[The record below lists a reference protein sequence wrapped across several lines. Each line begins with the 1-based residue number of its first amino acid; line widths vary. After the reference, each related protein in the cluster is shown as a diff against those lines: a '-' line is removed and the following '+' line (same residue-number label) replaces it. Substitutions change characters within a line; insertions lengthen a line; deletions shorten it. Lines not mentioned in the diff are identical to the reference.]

1 MARMVEPDG
10 AVAACAR
17 PFRPP
22 AYEPSRVP
30 DPITCAGAVITINDR
45 HDGNPRPHL
54 AMSNG
59 ASWDRYVR
67 ADEVE
72 SLVSSLVS
80 SLMRSYNPSTV
91 DVTQLV
97 QQAVRDT
104 LPTLVQRAM
113 AALPAPQPAAAPMA
127 LPSDDE
133 RIKVMA
139 QAMLEMSE
147 QIARLQHAVNDHS
160 RVIDGALIPVPAG
173 AAA

>member
-22 AYEPSRVP
+22 SYEPNRVP

-72 SLVSSLVS
+72 SLVRKLVTE
-80 SLMRSYNPSTV
+80 LLKTPPNV
-91 DVTQLV
+91 DLTPL
-97 QQAVRDT
+97 VRDEVRAIMPA
-104 LPTLVQRAM
+104 LVERASRPQIQPPPTMTDLNPAIAEAIMQLNEAHREM
-113 AALPAPQPAAAPMA
+113 A
-127 LPSDDE
+127 E
-133 RIKVMA
+133 RLSAIEGTEVIVGVDIK
-139 QAMLEMSE
+139 
-147 QIARLQHAVNDHS
+147 
-160 RVIDGALIPVPAG
+160 G

>member
-1 MARMVEPDG
+1 MARVVEDG
-10 AVAACAR
+10 GATTNVLK
-17 PFRPP
+17 PLKLPV
-22 AYEPSRVP
+22 YEPGRVP
-30 DPITCAGAVITINDR
+30 DPVTCATAAIIINSRTDN
-45 HDGNPRPHL
+45 NPRPVL
-54 AMSNG
+54 CVSNG

-80 SLMRSYNPSTV
+80 SLMRSYNPSSV
-91 DVTQLV
+91 DVTPLV

-113 AALPAPQPAAAPMA
+113 AALPAPQLTAAPMA

-147 QIARLQHAVNDHS
+147 QIARLQHAVSDHS

>member
-72 SLVSSLVS
+72 SLVRKLVTELLKTPPNIDLTPLVRDEVRAIVPSLVERAS
-80 SLMRSYNPSTV
+80 RPVIQQQPPTMIDPNPALAEAIMQLNEAHREMAERLSAIEGTEVIVGV
-91 DVTQLV
+91 D
-97 QQAVRDT
+97 
-104 LPTLVQRAM
+104 
-113 AALPAPQPAAAPMA
+113 
-127 LPSDDE
+127 
-133 RIKVMA
+133 IK
-139 QAMLEMSE
+139 
-147 QIARLQHAVNDHS
+147 
-160 RVIDGALIPVPAG
+160 G

>member
-1 MARMVEPDG
+1 MARVVEDG
-10 AVAACAR
+10 GATSNVLK
-17 PFRPP
+17 PLKLPV
-22 AYEPSRVP
+22 YEPGRVP
-30 DPITCAGAVITINDR
+30 DPVTCAGAAIIINSR
-45 HDGNPRPHL
+45 TDGNPRPAL
-54 AMSNG
+54 AISNG
-59 ASWDRYVR
+59 ASWDIYARV
-67 ADEVE
+67 DQVQQTTQIVQSPTTVEVTP
-72 SLVSSLVS
+72 LI
-80 SLMRSYNPSTV
+80 
-91 DVTQLV
+91 

-147 QIARLQHAVNDHS
+147 QIARLQHAVEDHS

>member
-22 AYEPSRVP
+22 SYEPNRVP
-30 DPITCAGAVITINDR
+30 DPITCAGAVVVINDR

-72 SLVSSLVS
+72 SLVRKLVTELLKTPPNIDLAPLVRDEVRAIVPSLVERAS
-80 SLMRSYNPSTV
+80 RPVIQQQPPTMIDPNPALAEAIMQLNEAHREMAERLSAIEGTEVIVGV
-91 DVTQLV
+91 D
-97 QQAVRDT
+97 
-104 LPTLVQRAM
+104 
-113 AALPAPQPAAAPMA
+113 
-127 LPSDDE
+127 
-133 RIKVMA
+133 IK
-139 QAMLEMSE
+139 
-147 QIARLQHAVNDHS
+147 
-160 RVIDGALIPVPAG
+160 G

>member
-72 SLVSSLVS
+72 SLVRKLVTELLKTPPNIDLAPLVRDEVRAIVPSLVDRAS
-80 SLMRSYNPSTV
+80 RPVIQQQPPMIDPNPALAEAIMQLNEAHREMAERLSAIEGTEVIVGV
-91 DVTQLV
+91 D
-97 QQAVRDT
+97 
-104 LPTLVQRAM
+104 
-113 AALPAPQPAAAPMA
+113 
-127 LPSDDE
+127 
-133 RIKVMA
+133 IK
-139 QAMLEMSE
+139 
-147 QIARLQHAVNDHS
+147 
-160 RVIDGALIPVPAG
+160 G

>member
-30 DPITCAGAVITINDR
+30 DPIACAGAVITINDR

-72 SLVSSLVS
+72 SLVRKLVTELLKTPPNIDLTPLVRDEVRAIVPALVERAS
-80 SLMRSYNPSTV
+80 RPPIQPPPPTMADQDPAIATAILELNEAHRQLSDRLSAIEATEVVVGV
-91 DVTQLV
+91 DV
-97 QQAVRDT
+97 
-104 LPTLVQRAM
+104 
-113 AALPAPQPAAAPMA
+113 
-127 LPSDDE
+127 
-133 RIKVMA
+133 K
-139 QAMLEMSE
+139 
-147 QIARLQHAVNDHS
+147 
-160 RVIDGALIPVPAG
+160 G

>member
-22 AYEPSRVP
+22 SYEPSRVP
-30 DPITCAGAVITINDR
+30 DPIACAGAVITINDR
-45 HDGNPRPHL
+45 HDGSPRPHL

-72 SLVSSLVS
+72 SLVRKLVTELLKTPPNIDLTPLVRDEVRAIVPALVERAS
-80 SLMRSYNPSTV
+80 RPAIPAPMPDQDPAIATAILELNDAHRQLSERLSAIEATEVVVGV
-91 DVTQLV
+91 DV
-97 QQAVRDT
+97 
-104 LPTLVQRAM
+104 
-113 AALPAPQPAAAPMA
+113 
-127 LPSDDE
+127 
-133 RIKVMA
+133 K
-139 QAMLEMSE
+139 
-147 QIARLQHAVNDHS
+147 
-160 RVIDGALIPVPAG
+160 G

>member
-45 HDGNPRPHL
+45 HDGSPRPHL

-72 SLVSSLVS
+72 SLVRKLVTELLKTPPNIDLTPLVRDEVRAIVPSLVERAS
-80 SLMRSYNPSTV
+80 RPAIQPPTVTDLNPAIAEAIM
-91 DVTQLV
+91 QLNE
-97 QQAVRDT
+97 A
-104 LPTLVQRAM
+104 
-113 AALPAPQPAAAPMA
+113 
-127 LPSDDE
+127 
-133 RIKVMA
+133 
-139 QAMLEMSE
+139 
-147 QIARLQHAVNDHS
+147 HAELAS
-160 RVIDGALIPVPAG
+160 RVQAIEGTEVVVGVDLKG
-173 AAA
+173 AA